1 MRWRWDRHALGQRQL
16 YTRHGWFAPS
26 MAIAS
31 REKLQSVE
39 IVRNPLARV
48 RGYADIRF
56 GLAGG
61 HLRMR
66 GIALA
71 DAMRIRDAVLSSM
84 GEQDFSE
91 VVEAGSQSA

>member
-1 MRWRWDRHALGQRQL
+1 MMRRF
-16 YTRHGWFAPS
+16 TSVPKPS
-26 MAIAS
+26 ERVFS
-31 REKLQSVE
+31 Y

>member
-1 MRWRWDRHALGQRQL
+1 
-16 YTRHGWFAPS
+16 

-71 DAMRIRDAVLSSM
+71 DAMRIRDAVVSSM